1 MSRNLKLLIA
11 VVLLG
16 ALVGI
21 AVLFG
26 RGKHEGTPV
35 KTAVASIK
43 PFVIKLPENGVVM
56 RPRTETIPTLVG
68 GNIEK
73 ILVRA
78 GQPVGAGQLLATIY
92 NPNTQF
98 AAQSSQADYSSSV
111 ADVSTAR
118 VNEQNSKVQ
127 YEAAVNTTK
136 SQLDL
141 AQKTYDEDVTL
152 FKDNAVP
159 HFQLDTDKAKLDQA
173 RVAYD
178 QASAQLQL
186 GAVSGYG
193 QNSVQAAQAAAQ
205 KAQILN
211 AQNDQQVGFLN
222 IVAPF
227 DGIIQTISS
236 NPNDALRDVQPGDQ
250 VTAGQ
255 ALFTIAEGSSYIVK
269 AQVDEQDI
277 INVRVGQRASV
288 SGQDFGNHTISG
300 SVQEIAPVATKS
312 TDASSTAK
320 QVLTTIALD
329 NTPDFLRDGMTADV
343 DIFTTDIP
351 HALVIPND
359 AIATT
364 GGKSYVYV
372 VSGGVAHKRQIAL
385 GKQGDAQTIV
395 VSGLRPGEVVVSDKS
410 AAISDGT
417 AVSPAPSASPAPAA
431 PGT

>member
-11 VVLLG
+11 VVLLV
-16 ALVGI
+16 ALIGI
-21 AVLFG
+21 AVLLG
-26 RGKHEGTPV
+26 RGKHESTPV
-35 KTAVASIK
+35 KTAVVALK

-56 RPRTETIPTLVG
+56 HPRTETIPTLVG
-68 GNIEK
+68 GNIDK

-78 GQPVGAGQLLATIY
+78 GQPVQAGQLLATVY

-98 AAQSSQADYSSSV
+98 AAQSSQADYSSSE

-118 VNEQNSKVQ
+118 VNEQNAKVQ
-127 YEAAVNTTK
+127 YEASVNTTK

-152 FKDNAVP
+152 FKDNAIP

-178 QASAQLQL
+178 QALAQLQL

-205 KAQILN
+205 KAGIVN
-211 AQNDQQVGFLN
+211 AQNAEQVQFLS

-227 DGIIQTISS
+227 DGVIQTIAS
-236 NPNDALRDVQPGDQ
+236 NPNDALRDVQPGDL

-255 ALFTIAEGSSYIVK
+255 SLFTIAEGSSYIVK

-277 INVRVGQRASV
+277 INVRIGQRASV

-300 SVQEIAPVATKS
+300 SVQAIAPVATKS

-320 QVLTTIALD
+320 QILTTIALD
-329 NTPDFLRDGMTADV
+329 STPEFLRDGMTADV

-359 AIATT
+359 AISTK

-372 VSGGVAHKRQIAL
+372 IAGGAAHKRQISI
-385 GKQGDAQTIV
+385 GKQSDTQTIV
-395 VSGLRPGEVVVSDKS
+395 LSGLKPGDVVADDKTVVLTDGM
-410 AAISDGT
+410 AAR
-417 AVSPAPSASPAPAA
+417 PAPSASPSPT
-431 PGT
+431 PSGT